1 MTGSMNYDQRINY
14 LKNWFGSDILSRFN
28 MPKDLDQKII
38 AMDTIE
44 AINRN
49 IPNGVDKERMG
60 QIVAS
65 TTKELAQ
72 SATSRTLP
80 SIKAFIDATQK
91 ASQSH
96 GAGRGVPISGPLD
109 QFAITAKRV
118 AVGGDICESYL
129 REPRR
134 SVLIKNYGVHEHDLE
149 PYDKYLA
156 EAAHKQ

>member
-91 ASQSH
+91 ATQSH
-96 GAGRGVPISGPLD
+96 GAGRGAAISGPID
-109 QFAITAKRV
+109 PFAIIAKRV
-118 AVGGDICESYL
+118 AVCADICESYL
-129 REPRR
+129 RDPRR
-134 SVLIKNYGVHEHDLE
+134 SILIKNYGVREHDLE